1 MDLDLSL
8 TIWPLAFYF
17 IDIGVPGH
25 GARVRSSGSERQ
37 ESLHAEDDEVHDAD
51 GDIQKLL
58 GELEYIQE
66 G

>member
-17 IDIGVPGH
+17 IGVPGH

-37 ESLHAEDDEVHDAD
+37 ESLHAEDDEVHDDD

>member
-17 IDIGVPGH
+17 IGVPGH
-25 GARVRSSGSERQ
+25 GARVRSERQ

-58 GELEYIQE
+58 GELENVQE

>member
-1 MDLDLSL
+1 MQQ
-8 TIWPLAFYF
+8 AAYAKY
-17 IDIGVPGH
+17 IDILKVI
-25 GARVRSSGSERQ
+25 S
-37 ESLHAEDDEVHDAD
+37 HAEDDEVHDAD